1 MAPCAR
7 IALLGFAGL
16 LFAGAAAHADNQP
29 VVVIPGK
36 PGVPVIINGADATGA
51 VIYGDWGLFR
61 PGGAV
66 VVEGGI
72 WPPGG
77 FVPAPDWPPHYYP
90 ATGRTPA
97 YGRKEIDPGPRH
109 PGPAPAYHKSWVSE
123 SQPGPVTE
131 YPPFAP
137 PEVVVVPPALNHR
150 HKPEHRERGQVPPA
164 VDAGPKPGL

>member
-1 MAPCAR
+1 MAPRAR
-7 IALLGFAGL
+7 IALVGFAGL
-16 LFAGAAAHADNQP
+16 LLACTTAHADNEP
-29 VVVIPGK
+29 VVVIPGR
-36 PGVPVIINGADATGA
+36 PGVPVIIHGVDASGA
-51 VIYGDWGLFR
+51 VVYGDWGLFR

-72 WPPGG
+72 WPAVALP
-77 FVPAPDWPPHYYP
+77 PAPDLVPHYYP

-109 PGPAPAYHKSWVSE
+109 RGIAPEYHKSWETE

-137 PEVVVVPPALNHR
+137 PPVVVAPPEPRHR
-150 HKPEHRERGQVPPA
+150 MRGEFSLPAAKPE
-164 VDAGPKPGL
+164 